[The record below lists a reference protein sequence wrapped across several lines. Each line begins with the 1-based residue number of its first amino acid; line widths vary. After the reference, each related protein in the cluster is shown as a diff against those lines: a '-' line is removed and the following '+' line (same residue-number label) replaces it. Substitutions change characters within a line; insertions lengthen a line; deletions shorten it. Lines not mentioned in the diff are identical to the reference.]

1 MFFILVLNIKQK
13 IKMKNILFLTTL
25 LFYTFSY
32 SQDLNWDKSKGFEVT
47 FNIDNVYTSDGI
59 NWEMSVSG
67 QAGPYG
73 MGYGTIRILVQ
84 TKLKE
89 NTQDIFGLKLMNLRL
104 EEQLVEC
111 GKKMEKFIKL
121 LLTIMML

>member
-47 FNIDNVYTSDGI
+47 FNPS
-59 NWEMSVSG
+59 
-67 QAGPYG
+67 
-73 MGYGTIRILVQ
+73 
-84 TKLKE
+84 K
-89 NTQDIFGLKLMNLRL
+89 
-104 EEQLVEC
+104 
-111 GKKMEKFIKL
+111 
-121 LLTIMML
+121 